1 MKALLLAAGEGKR
14 MHPLTKEV
22 PKPMLRLRGKPLLQH
37 IIESLPV
44 EVTELIVVVG
54 YKQEAIRSYFGTEF
68 QGRPIRYLVQE
79 SYTGTA
85 DALELCRPYLA
96 EGERF
101 VLTYGDDIY
110 DTESIARCLT
120 HQYAFLVGEVEDPR
134 RYGVILLNQDGTIA
148 EIEEKPEHP
157 KSNLVAPGLYVLDT
171 KIFDCR
177 PHSEW
182 PHEYYLMAMLNQF
195 VTEQK
200 VYGEKTGRWLTFAY
214 PKDLEAAEMLLA
226 REA

>member
-14 MHPLTKEV
+14 MLPLTKEL
-22 PKPMLRLRGKPLLQH
+22 PKPMLQLAGKPLLQH
-37 IIESLPV
+37 IIEALPA
-44 EVTELIVVVG
+44 EITELIIVVG
-54 YKQEAIRSYFGTEF
+54 YKQEAIRNYFGGEF
-68 QGRPIRYLVQE
+68 QGRPIRYVLQE

-110 DTESIARCLT
+110 DKESIARCLT

-134 RYGVILLNQDGTIA
+134 RYGVIMLNPDGTIA

-171 KIFDCR
+171 KFFDCR
-177 PHSEW
+177 PHSDG
-182 PHEYYLMAMLNQF
+182 PHEYYLVAMFNQF
-195 VTEQK
+195 VKEQK
-200 VYGEKTGRWLTFAY
+200 VYTEKTSRWLTFAY
-214 PKDLEAAEMLLA
+214 PKDLEAAETLLA